1 MAYSNRKEDLF
12 TGLRKPR
19 GKDRFS
25 PMETRGQQD
34 DPIDQSGYGSAP
46 TAPIGQMQAPIGGMS
61 SAQSSLYGLDYLQDF
76 YPDHDTGYDW
86 QNMGDIYDDWNAYNQ
101 AQFQWDWFSQNMGT
115 SPEYGPGTSQYDS
128 QLAAWEQAQSDYSA
142 GFDWWNQY
150 GPGSDYNAG
159 GGNSMTGGSQGGF
172 GDLGTGTAFN
182 QNFTNPFGEGWGPSG
197 QYGGGTSELD
207 PNWNQYG
214 DECLSM
220 WQTFQGQDWTAGQYD
235 SYDDFA
241 VDYCG

>member
-1 MAYSNRKEDLF
+1 MAYSNRKQDLF

-46 TAPIGQMQAPIGGMS
+46 TAPTGQMQAPIGSYSAPASMIGYADWYTDWDNMS
-61 SAQSSLYGLDYLQDF
+61 
-76 YPDHDTGYDW
+76 
-86 QNMGDIYDDWNAYNQ
+86 DIYDDWSAYNQ
-101 AQFQWDWFSQNMGT
+101 AQLTWDQFYQNFGQEGN
-115 SPEYGPGTSQYDS
+115 PFGPGSSQYANA
-128 QLAAWEQAQSDYSA
+128 LADWEQAQADYST
-142 GFDWWNQY
+142 GYDWWNLY
-150 GPGSDYNAG
+150 GPGSSWNS
-159 GGNSMTGGSQGGF
+159 GGNPMTGGTQGGF
-172 GDLGTGTAFN
+172 GDLGQGSAFDPG
-182 QNFTNPFGEGWGPSG
+182 FTNPFGEGWGPSG
-197 QYGGGTSELD
+197 QYGGETSELD

-241 VDYCG
+241 ADYCG

>member
-46 TAPIGQMQAPIGGMS
+46 TAPTGQMQAPINPSNNPLQSLIGSVDWYTGWDNMS
-61 SAQSSLYGLDYLQDF
+61 
-76 YPDHDTGYDW
+76 
-86 QNMGDIYDDWNAYNQ
+86 DIYDDWSAYNQ
-101 AQFQWDWFSQNMGT
+101 AQDQWNWFSQHGPYSQGT
-115 SPEYGPGTSQYDS
+115 WQYDE
-128 QLAAWEQAQSDYSA
+128 QLAAWEQAQSDY
-142 GFDWWNQY
+142 GTGHMWWNQY
-150 GPGSDYNAG
+150 GPGSDYNAPG
-159 GGNSMTGGSQGGF
+159 GGSMTGGYQGGF
-172 GDLGTGTAFN
+172 GDLGQGSAFDPG
-182 QNFTNPFGEGWGPSG
+182 FTNPFGEGWGPSG
-197 QYGGGTSELD
+197 QLGGTSELD

-241 VDYCG
+241 ADYCG